1 MIGLPSRNESYRDRV
16 AGCWLG
22 KSLGGTLGMPYEG
35 CPDAVCARFEDL
47 SGKPLPNDDLELQLL
62 WLWVLE
68 QRGARTRAADLAQA
82 AADHYICYPD
92 EYGVSRWNT
101 WRGFV
106 PPVTGHHNNW
116 FGDGMGAAIRS
127 ELWACLFPGRPALA
141 AAYARE
147 DALID
152 HHGNGVWAEMFL
164 AATESAAF
172 VTRDIRAAVATGL
185 AHIPSDCRLAR
196 ALHGVMGWHAEGLPW
211 AEARLRVHREF
222 GHHNFTDVTVNLAFI
237 LIGLL
242 YGNGD
247 FEQSVVLAVNCGM
260 DTDCT
265 GATCGSLMGILLG
278 ASGLPAKWRT
288 AGGDEVAIS
297 PSLRKLP
304 LPITLTDLTARTL
317 ALADQLATLPEGP
330 LDHAT
335 PENAPTVEDPR
346 AWLIFPVAVEQS
358 MDGEPAAVTRAAK
371 DPVAGRDHHVV
382 VNSIHLDLAAH
393 VQRPGDM
400 LYLLT
405 WLRVD
410 RTMDAQLM
418 LCADTGITAWLE
430 GRQILNY
437 HGRRKAL
444 PAFHRTEGGATVA
457 VHLEAGR
464 SYLLKVR
471 LLGCNRPLS
480 FTAALGDDEGRHV
493 QPVAYEVPGL

>member
-1 MIGLPSRNESYRDRV
+1 MTADYRDRV

-35 CPDAVCARFEDL
+35 CQDAVDARFEDL

-68 QRGARTRAADLAQA
+68 QRGAPTRAADLARA

-92 EYGVSRWNT
+92 EYGVARWNT

-106 PPVTGHHNNW
+106 PPMTGFHNNW

-127 ELWACLFPGRPALA
+127 EIWACLFPGRPALA

-147 DALID
+147 DALVD

-164 AATESAAF
+164 AAAESAAF
-172 VTRDIRAAVATGL
+172 ATRDLSAILASGL
-185 AHIPSDCRLAR
+185 SVIPADSRLAR
-196 ALHGVMGWHAEGLPW
+196 ALRSVIAWHTDGVPW
-211 AEARLRVHREF
+211 AEARARVHREF
-222 GHHNFTDVTVNLAFI
+222 GHHNFTDVTVNLSFI

-242 YGNGD
+242 YGGGD
-247 FEQSVVLAVNCGM
+247 FERSVVLAVNCGM

-278 ASGLPAKWRT
+278 ASGLPAKWRA
-288 AGGDEVAIS
+288 AGGDEVAMS
-297 PSLRKLP
+297 PSLRALP
-304 LPITLTDLTARTL
+304 LPATLTDLTRRTV
-317 ALADQLATLPEGP
+317 ALADAFDALPDGP
-330 LDHAT
+330 LPDAT
-335 PENAPTVEDPR
+335 PETAPPVDDPR
-346 AWLIFPVAVEQS
+346 HWLVFPVPVEES
-358 MDGEPAAVTRAAK
+358 MDGEPASVSKAARDPASAQAQHAVF
-371 DPVAGRDHHVV
+371 H
-382 VNSIHLDLAAH
+382 SIHLDLAPY
-393 VQRPGDM
+393 VRRPGDM

-405 WLRVD
+405 WLRVE

-418 LCADTGITAWLE
+418 LCADTGITAWLD

-444 PAFHRTEGGATVA
+444 PAFHRTEGGATVP
-457 VHLEAGR
+457 VRLETGR
-464 SYLLKVR
+464 DHLLKVR
-471 LLGCNRPLS
+471 LLGCNRPLG
-480 FTAALGDDEGRHV
+480 FTVALGDDEGRHL
-493 QPVAYEVPGL
+493 QPVRYGLPGVAGQA